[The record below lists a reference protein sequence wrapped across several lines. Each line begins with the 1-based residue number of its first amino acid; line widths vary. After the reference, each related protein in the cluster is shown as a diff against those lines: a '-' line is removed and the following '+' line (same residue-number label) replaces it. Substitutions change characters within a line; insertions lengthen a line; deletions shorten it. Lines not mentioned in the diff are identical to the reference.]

1 MGKFFDKNVEASY
14 LDDYLFIRCMDIN
27 YDGLWTNAHSTY
39 DTIIWRDGVTIPS
52 ESEWDSK
59 LAELTAEY
67 ESTKYQRDREYPVIG
82 DQLDMLWHAIDDD
95 ALDKTSDFY
104 TLLKAVKDAHPKP
117 S

>member
-1 MGKFFDKNVEASY
+1 MNP
-14 LDDYLFIRCMDIN
+14 FIQTQTFLPRAI
-27 YDGLWTNAHSTY
+27 G
-39 DTIIWRDGVTIPS
+39 I
-52 ESEWDSK
+52 
-59 LAELTAEY
+59 LTPDAEY
-67 ESTKYQRDREYPVIG
+67 STAINEDGSYTIDWLDEKQTEPSKTAIDNKMAALKTEFDATEYQRDREYPVIG